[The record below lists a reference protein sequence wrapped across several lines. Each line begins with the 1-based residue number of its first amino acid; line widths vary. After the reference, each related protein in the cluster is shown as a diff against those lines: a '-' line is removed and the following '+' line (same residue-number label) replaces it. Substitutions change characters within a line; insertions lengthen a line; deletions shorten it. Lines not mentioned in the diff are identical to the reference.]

1 MRGLSIP
8 QVWVGR
14 LAMMGFL
21 TSILE
26 EFWTGKG
33 TLEQIGFT
41 TPSQDLLVAICLLAG
56 GATLIG
62 TISTLSK
69 ATGGKLTLK
78 CAHFF
83 PKIQLHPL
91 TYSVH

>member
-1 MRGLSIP
+1 
-8 QVWVGR
+8 
-14 LAMMGFL
+14 MMGFL
-21 TSILE
+21 TSLVE

-69 ATGGKLTLK
+69 ATGGKLTK
-78 CAHFF
+78 GCAHLPSSF
-83 PKIQLHPL
+83 LHSL
-91 TYSVH
+91 SSKHILVE